1 MSTISRQISVSCPP
15 ERVFAVLQ
23 DVARLAEFSH
33 MTIAMRNAPAGKLEK
48 GDKFEQTIKV
58 LGVVFDTEWVVTE
71 LVEASTLRF
80 EGTSKANG
88 RASMTQLVMSEGQ
101 GSRVEFEVE
110 YDPPLGIIG
119 DIVDKV
125 LFERQHVEAAEQILS
140 RLKYVCENVPAR

>member
-1 MSTISRQISVSCPP
+1 MSTISRQVSVSCPP

-23 DVARLAEFSH
+23 DVGRLAEFSH
-33 MTIAMRNAPAGKLEK
+33 MTIAVRNAPAGKLQK
-48 GDKFEQTIKV
+48 GDRFEQTVKV

-71 LVEASTLRF
+71 LVEGSALHF

-88 RASMTQLVMSEGQ
+88 RASMTQLVMREGQ
-101 GSRVEFEVE
+101 GSRVEFEID

-125 LFERQHVEAAEQILS
+125 LFERQHAEATEQILA
-140 RLKYVCENVPAR
+140 RLKTVCESVPAS